1 MKHTVIT
8 GHYGSGK
15 TNIAVNLALE
25 EAKKT
30 DKKVF
35 LIDAD
40 IVNPYFRSADNEDIL
55 TEAGIELIAPMSAN
69 TNLDIPAMPATVM
82 KVFNTDCKV
91 FWDVG
96 GDDAGAVVL
105 GRYAE
110 DIIKQGYEML
120 YIVNF
125 YRPMTSNEDEMVS
138 LLYDIEAASHLKA
151 TALVNNSNLGDETVK
166 NTILET
172 EEKMKRLSEL
182 TALPIK
188 FTSANEKKASNEKN
202 FQFNYGILH
211 GIYNVLLRQSA

>member
-105 GRYAE
+105 GRYAK

-138 LLYDIEAASHLKA
+138 LLYDIEAASNLKA

-166 NTILET
+166 NTIIET

-188 FTSANEKKASNEKN
+188 FTSANEKTASDLPECKP
-202 FQFNYGILH
+202 IKMVTKKLW
-211 GIYNVLLRQSA
+211 

>member
-166 NTILET
+166 NTIIET
-172 EEKMKRLSEL
+172 EEKMKRLSES
-182 TALPIK
+182 TNLPVE
-188 FTSANEKKASNEKN
+188 FTTANEETAKTLSYCKSIKMVTKK
-202 FQFNYGILH
+202 LW
-211 GIYNVLLRQSA
+211 

>member
-188 FTSANEKKASNEKN
+188 FTSANEKTAKTLSYCKS
-202 FQFNYGILH
+202 IKMVTKKLW
-211 GIYNVLLRQSA
+211 

>member
-125 YRPMTSNEDEMVS
+125 YRPMISNEDEMIS

-188 FTSANEKKASNEKN
+188 FTSANEKTASALPGCKP
-202 FQFNYGILH
+202 IKMVTKKLW
-211 GIYNVLLRQSA
+211 

>member
-69 TNLDIPAMPATVM
+69 TNLDIPAMSATVM

-138 LLYDIEAASHLKA
+138 LLYDIETASHLKA

-188 FTSANEKKASNEKN
+188 FTSANEKTASALPGCKP
-202 FQFNYGILH
+202 IKMVTKKLW
-211 GIYNVLLRQSA
+211 

>member
-166 NTILET
+166 NTIIET
-172 EEKMKRLSEL
+172 EEKMKRLSES
-182 TALPIK
+182 TNLPVE
-188 FTSANEKKASNEKN
+188 FTTANEKTAKTLSYCKS
-202 FQFNYGILH
+202 IKMVTKKLW
-211 GIYNVLLRQSA
+211 

>member
-105 GRYAE
+105 GRYAK

-166 NTILET
+166 NTIIET

-188 FTSANEKKASNEKN
+188 FTSANEKTASDLPECKP
-202 FQFNYGILH
+202 IKMVTKKLW
-211 GIYNVLLRQSA
+211 